1 MKKIIESILEFI
13 FVEIMLSVVVFA
25 LLLLLNVL
33 LILGGCA

>member
-1 MKKIIESILEFI
+1 MKKIILAIIEFL
-13 FVEIMLSVVVFA
+13 FVEIMLIVVVFA

>member
-1 MKKIIESILEFI
+1 MKKIILAIIEFL
-13 FVEIMLSVVVFA
+13 FVEIMLTVSCFA

>member
-13 FVEIMLSVVVFA
+13 FVEIMLAVVVFA

-33 LILGGCA
+33 LILGGCV